1 MYILIYVKIRRG
13 RWVGVGWAGGWFGLV
28 GVGGG
33 GGRFLFL
40 VKIPASPL
48 ITQGVNL
55 CFDHRTRRPLSGQDM
70 FKFLFKNLSKKKRK
84 KKRAVMFDSFLS
96 SVGHNTAR

>member
-1 MYILIYVKIRRG
+1 MLRSKG
-13 RWVGVGWAGGWFGLV
+13 EVGLGLV
-28 GVGGG
+28 GLGVGLVWLG
-33 GGRFLFL
+33 FLFL

-70 FKFLFKNLSKKKRK
+70 FNFLFKNLSKKKRK